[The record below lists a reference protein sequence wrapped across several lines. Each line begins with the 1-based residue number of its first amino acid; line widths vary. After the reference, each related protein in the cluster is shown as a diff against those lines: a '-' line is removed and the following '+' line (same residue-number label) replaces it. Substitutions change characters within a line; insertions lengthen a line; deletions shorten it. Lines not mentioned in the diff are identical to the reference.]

1 MKNLFKNT
9 LVVLAVSASLVAC
22 KGSGSSKGGD
32 TAKADSS
39 VSTVADT
46 TVKVDSLKKD
56 TTAAADTSKKVAD
69 TVSKKVTVKTTEKKD
84 VTKKQ

>member
-1 MKNLFKNT
+1 MKSLFKNA

-22 KGSGSSKGGD
+22 KGKGSANGSD

-56 TTAAADTSKKVAD
+56 STTADTTKKTVD
-69 TVSKKVTVKTTEKKD
+69 TVSKKVTVKTTEKKE